1 MFNRKYKEIIN
12 NKIQNTIK
20 IRSEIQKFESND
32 EIYVTDN
39 FKISFRRIIK
49 LRKKNINKGDKEVR
63 KYECQCEPN
72 LEKCSKNCFY
82 NYIK

>member
-1 MFNRKYKEIIN
+1 MLQIIL
-12 NKIQNTIK
+12 K
-20 IRSEIQKFESND
+20 SHLEESSSL
-32 EIYVTDN
+32 E
-39 FKISFRRIIK
+39 
-49 LRKKNINKGDKEVR
+49 KKNINKGDKEVR